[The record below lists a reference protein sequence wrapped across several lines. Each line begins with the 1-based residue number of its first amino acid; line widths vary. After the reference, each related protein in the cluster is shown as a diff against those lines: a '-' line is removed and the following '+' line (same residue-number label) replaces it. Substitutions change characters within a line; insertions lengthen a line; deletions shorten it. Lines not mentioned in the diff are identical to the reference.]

1 MFLTVVIPLYNKSQS
16 IESTIKSVLNQTH
29 TDFELIVVN
38 DGSTDGSENV
48 IKQFTDE
55 RIKLLN
61 ITNSGVSV
69 ARNTGIRSAKSS
81 YVCLLDADD
90 YWLPNHLE
98 KINNLVERYPDC
110 SMYSSCFYEIL
121 EDGSKFQ
128 AKNRYPSD
136 YIGILDDFFLE
147 YSRSR
152 SLVNSSC
159 VCLNKKMFAECGG
172 FPVGVKLGEDIYLWL
187 KMAML
192 GQVAYSG
199 SPQVIIRR
207 NAENRTATRVD
218 NDILYHIKYFHENPS
233 EKNKLPTKMHH
244 SLDVFLKKNIFVN
257 ALFTLSIKDEIT
269 FNKYLMAMREI
280 SCMYYIILG
289 SLSFVLTPYMLK
301 LLRKIRNLLQ
311 NS

>member
-98 KINNLVERYPDC
+98 KINN
-110 SMYSSCFYEIL
+110 
-121 EDGSKFQ
+121 
-128 AKNRYPSD
+128 
-136 YIGILDDFFLE
+136 
-147 YSRSR
+147 
-152 SLVNSSC
+152 
-159 VCLNKKMFAECGG
+159 
-172 FPVGVKLGEDIYLWL
+172 
-187 KMAML
+187 
-192 GQVAYSG
+192 
-199 SPQVIIRR
+199 
-207 NAENRTATRVD
+207 
-218 NDILYHIKYFHENPS
+218 
-233 EKNKLPTKMHH
+233 
-244 SLDVFLKKNIFVN
+244 
-257 ALFTLSIKDEIT
+257 
-269 FNKYLMAMREI
+269 
-280 SCMYYIILG
+280 
-289 SLSFVLTPYMLK
+289 
-301 LLRKIRNLLQ
+301 
-311 NS
+311 